1 MGLCKVSKLRIR
13 YEPYDEIV
21 VKEYVRFDKIDDL
34 IYIFAQLRAAGQLA
48 SANWANGVL
57 FTHSML
63 TPDTDKVTEEFI
75 TGRLYY
81 TNVSYALMPDYKSAV
96 RYKGPEGEILVPVIN
111 VSSSKTLS
119 KLAEWL
125 KSQE

>member
-1 MGLCKVSKLRIR
+1 MSKLRIR

-119 KLAEWL
+119 KLAKWL

>member
-1 MGLCKVSKLRIR
+1 MSKLRIR
-13 YEPYDEIV
+13 YEPYGEIV
-21 VKEYVRFDKIDDL
+21 VKEYVRFDQIDDL
-34 IYIFAQLRAAGQLA
+34 IYILAQLRAAGQLA
-48 SANWANGVL
+48 SVNWANGVL

-63 TPDTDKVTEEFI
+63 TPDTDKLMEEFI
-75 TGRLYY
+75 AGRLYY
-81 TNVSYALMPDYKSAV
+81 TNVSFALMPDYKSAV

>member
-1 MGLCKVSKLRIR
+1 
-13 YEPYDEIV
+13 
-21 VKEYVRFDKIDDL
+21 
-34 IYIFAQLRAAGQLA
+34 
-48 SANWANGVL
+48 
-57 FTHSML
+57 ML
-63 TPDTDKVTEEFI
+63 TPDTDKLMEEFI
-75 TGRLYY
+75 AGRLYY
-81 TNVSYALMPDYKSAV
+81 TNVSFALMPDYKSAV